1 MSEEMDDSKKSNI
14 VKLHE
19 VDDNCYRISPIDILK
34 EVMEKGIYESADSLL
49 IVGVKNNGNEFD
61 IINKSQSRLTNVE
74 IIALC
79 EIIKK
84 EAMHQ
89 LLGD

>member
-1 MSEEMDDSKKSNI
+1 MDDSENSKI

-19 VDDNCYRISPIDILK
+19 VHDNCYRISPIELLK
-34 EVMEKGIYESADSLL
+34 EFIEKGIYESADSLL
-49 IVGVKNNGNEFD
+49 IVGAKNNGNEFD
-61 IINKSQSRLTNVE
+61 IISQSQSRLTNVE

-84 EAMHQ
+84 DAMDQ
-89 LLGD
+89 LLGN